1 MIIYDI
7 DKLLC
12 VLWMNKW
19 SWIFNYISKYD
30 NFHFYLIVYH
40 FYLIEDKKKIFE
52 HQYNRLFL
60 QSKITTRSQ
69 E

>member
-19 SWIFNYISKYD
+19 SWIFNYIISNYD

-40 FYLIEDKKKIFE
+40 FYLIEDKKKNIWT
-52 HQYNRLFL
+52 
-60 QSKITTRSQ
+60 SV
-69 E
+69 